1 MVSRMPD
8 DFQIPDDQD
17 SGRMDAAFLRSC
29 LGLRALPGEKPPEL
43 PLAVRQAYYDMAR
56 SLSILGAMRNT
67 MTPTELATVVALA
80 CRNGVQAED
89 EEPGYS
95 FFDEVTAGRVAP
107 GQKVVIHWRNKDRA
121 GHFLQTTENR
131 VVVLCDGEERN
142 IRPDLVRL
150 PEADEFPDVAPNIN
164 GDPLD

>member
-1 MVSRMPD
+1 MVSRMPN
-8 DFQIPDDQD
+8 DFQIPDDPD
-17 SGRMDAAFLRSC
+17 AGRMDAAFLRSC
-29 LGLRALPGEKPPEL
+29 LGLRALPGEKPP
-43 PLAVRQAYYDMAR
+43 
-56 SLSILGAMRNT
+56 SILGAMRNT

-95 FFDEVTAGRVAP
+95 FFEEVTAGRVAP
-107 GQKVVIHWRNKDRA
+107 GQKVVIHWRNRDRA
-121 GHFLQTTENR
+121 GHFLQTTNNR

-150 PEADEFPDVAPNIN
+150 PEADEFPDVALNIN
-164 GDPLD
+164 GDPLG